1 MYELG
6 NGLNRAKY
14 KNMTYY
20 INVKP
25 SNLKDFLQIIKSLR
39 NLGIIDSFGS
49 VGDLA
54 REGEPISTEDLIS
67 VFEYSRKE
75 VKEGNVLSSEEV
87 KKQVENW
94 MRRQ

>member
-1 MYELG
+1 MYKLG

-49 VGDLA
+49 VGDLG
-54 REGEPISTEDLIS
+54 REGGPISTEDLIS
-67 VFEYSRKE
+67 VLEYSRKE